1 MIGLK
6 MDKPKNCLY
15 CPVRME
21 CVNYMSWLH
30 DKSKL
35 HLRDLNVFMKGC
47 LIVDLDKYE
56 DDLK

>member
-6 MDKPKNCLY
+6 MDKPKNCMY

-21 CVNYMSWLH
+21 CVNYISWLRS
-30 DKSKL
+30 KSKL
-35 HLRDLNVFMKGC
+35 HLRDLRVFMDGC
-47 LIVDLDKYE
+47 LIVDLDKYD